1 MALHT
6 HTIRKKLKRQIS
18 RSDTLDEAIKVM
30 IALATNRASDYG
42 HESVPAATM
51 RACAKDLVEF
61 GLAAEKDLEALEIKE
76 NDNTPDSN
84 EEPKYQGV
92 VIKMTAD

>member
-1 MALHT
+1 MAEHT

-30 IALATNRASDYG
+30 LALAINEAEDYG
-42 HESVPAATM
+42 HKMVPAATM
-51 RACAKDLVEF
+51 RACAKDLIEF
-61 GLAAEKDLEALEIKE
+61 GLSAEKDLEELKSKDSDSENGIK
-76 NDNTPDSN
+76 DTP
-84 EEPKYQGV
+84 EFQGV